1 MSDLGRAVG
10 SLVAGLMLLAII
22 AVPLAIWKLIE
33 IIIWICH
40 HISIG
45 IK

>member
-10 SLVAGLMLLAII
+10 NLAAFAMLAAII
-22 AVPLAIWKLIE
+22 AIPLALWKLIE
-33 IIIWICH
+33 IIIWLCK